1 MLSACYT
8 KAKNVGAFFLHLLN
22 KNAIITT
29 KNVQAVLGNVLGN
42 LQKYETHK
50 YKQNYKTHLKTI
62 VT

>member
-1 MLSACYT
+1 MLLL
-8 KAKNVGAFFLHLLN
+8 FLHLLN

-42 LQKYETHK
+42 LHKYETHK
-50 YKQNYKTHLKTI
+50 YKQNSKKHLKTV